1 MEKGPVQA
9 ALERLASHYD
19 APSRVITT
27 VTVATPPQTTTVVST
42 PPTTNTDS
50 NKFLIGKFV
59 TSISGQGTNVYSNE
73 VPYYVCCT
81 VTALVFTICCP
92 VSLLCTVPALCY
104 ISEVYIFYRNRSTVL
119 YN

>member
-1 MEKGPVQA
+1 MERGPVQA

-27 VTVATPPQTTTVVST
+27 VTVATPPQTTTVVSTPPQTTTVVST

-73 VPYYVCCT
+73 VPCYVCCT
-81 VTALVFTICCP
+81 VTALVFTI
-92 VSLLCTVPALCY
+92 
-104 ISEVYIFYRNRSTVL
+104 
-119 YN
+119 